1 MMMAENCRLSMNAI
15 TPSIDS
21 IHPNHITGV
30 VLAGGR
36 GRRMGG
42 EDKGLLPFRGQPL
55 VNHALAALGEVAGT
69 RLINANRNLDAYAA
83 LGFRVVPDASETFDG
98 PLAGLLSAMRAA
110 ATPYVLTVP
119 CDTPLLTGALL
130 QRLIVRLVGTG
141 AAMAVATDGER
152 LHPVVMLAETGLAED
167 LQAYLDA
174 GERKVEH
181 WIRRQRW
188 VSVDFS
194 DAAGA
199 LANINTPDDLAR
211 LETRDLP

>member
-1 MMMAENCRLSMNAI
+1 MSSL
-15 TPSIDS
+15 
-21 IHPNHITGV
+21 HPTQITGV

-42 EDKGLLPFRGQPL
+42 EDKGLLRFRGRPL
-55 VNHALAALGEVAGT
+55 VSHAMGALGEVAGP
-69 RLINANRNLDAYAA
+69 RLINANRNLDAYAS
-83 LGFRVVPDASETFDG
+83 LGFPIIQDANDRFDG
-98 PLAGLLSAMRAA
+98 PLAGLLIAMRAA

-119 CDTPLLTGALL
+119 CDTPRLTGTLL
-130 QRLIVRLVGTG
+130 QRLADRLPGSD
-141 AAMAVATDGER
+141 AAIAVTHDGER
-152 LHPVVMLAETGLAED
+152 WHPVVMLAETRLADD

-181 WIRRQRW
+181 WIRRHRW

-194 DAAGA
+194 DAADA

-211 LETRDLP
+211 LDIQGLP

>member
-1 MMMAENCRLSMNAI
+1 MRKIQS
-15 TPSIDS
+15 S
-21 IHPNHITGV
+21 HITGV

-42 EDKGLLPFRGQPL
+42 EDKGLLPYRGQPL
-55 VNHALAALGEVAGT
+55 VSHALAALGEVAGT

-83 LGFRVVPDASETFDG
+83 LGFPVVPDASENFDG

-110 ATPYVLTVP
+110 TTPYVLTVP

-141 AAMAVATDGER
+141 AAMAVAADSER

-188 VSVDFS
+188 VTVDFS
-194 DAAGA
+194 DTAGA
-199 LANINTPDDLAR
+199 LTNINTPDDLAR

>member
-1 MMMAENCRLSMNAI
+1 MIPINQSQ
-15 TPSIDS
+15 
-21 IHPNHITGV
+21 ITGI

-42 EDKGLLPFRGQPL
+42 EDKGLLPFHGRPL
-55 VNHALAALGEVAGT
+55 VSHALDALGKVAGS
-69 RLINANRNLDAYAA
+69 RLINANRNLEAYAS
-83 LGFRVVPDASETFDG
+83 LGFPIIQDANDRFDG

-119 CDTPLLTGALL
+119 CDTPRLTGILL
-130 QRLIVRLVGTG
+130 QRLADRLPGSD
-141 AAMAVATDGER
+141 AAIAVADDGER
-152 LHPVVMLAETGLAED
+152 LHPVVMLAETRLAED

-181 WIRRQRW
+181 WIRRHRW

-194 DAAGA
+194 DAADA
-199 LANINTPDDLAR
+199 LANINTPDDLAA
-211 LETRDLP
+211 LETRGLP

>member
-1 MMMAENCRLSMNAI
+1 MPIPTSAI
-15 TPSIDS
+15 TGI
-21 IHPNHITGV
+21 

-55 VNHALAALGEVAGT
+55 VSHALAALGEVAGT

-83 LGFRVVPDASETFDG
+83 LGFPVVPDASENFDG

-110 ATPYVLTVP
+110 TTPYVLTVP

-141 AAMAVATDGER
+141 AAMAVAADSER
-152 LHPVVMLAETGLAED
+152 LHPVVMLAEIGLAED

-188 VSVDFS
+188 VTVDFS
-194 DAAGA
+194 DTAGA
-199 LANINTPDDLAR
+199 LTNINTPDDLAR

>member
-1 MMMAENCRLSMNAI
+1 MRKIQS
-15 TPSIDS
+15 S
-21 IHPNHITGV
+21 HITGV

-42 EDKGLLPFRGQPL
+42 EDKGLLPYRGQPL
-55 VNHALAALGEVAGT
+55 VSHALAALGEVAGT

-83 LGFRVVPDASETFDG
+83 LGFPVVPDASENFDG

-110 ATPYVLTVP
+110 TTPYVLTVP

-141 AAMAVATDGER
+141 AAMAVAADGER

-188 VSVDFS
+188 VTVDFS
-194 DAAGA
+194 DTAGA
-199 LANINTPDDLAR
+199 LTNINTPDDLAR

>member
-1 MMMAENCRLSMNAI
+1 MTS
-15 TPSIDS
+15 PHQSQ
-21 IHPNHITGV
+21 ITGI

-42 EDKGLLPFRGQPL
+42 EDKGLLPFRGRPL
-55 VNHALAALGEVAGT
+55 VSHALAALGEVADT
-69 RLINANRNLDAYAA
+69 RLINANRNLEAYAL
-83 LGFRVVPDASETFDG
+83 LGFPIIQDANDRFDG

-119 CDTPLLTGALL
+119 CDTPRLSGTLL
-130 QRLIVRLVGTG
+130 QRLVDHLPMSN
-141 AAMAVATDGER
+141 AAIAAAHDGER
-152 LHPVVMLAETGLAED
+152 LHPVVMLAETRLADD
-167 LQAYLDA
+167 LQASLDA

-181 WIRRQRW
+181 WIHRHRW

-211 LETRDLP
+211 LEIQGLP